1 MGTMRGHRGQEGDTR
16 AISGPPQICL
26 KATLETSRGHQGLLE
41 DVLGPPGPLW
51 GHQGHLGATRA
62 TWGLPGPPGNHP
74 RDTLGTRGPPQGH
87 HGHRGY
93 TSRPPQ
99 GLLEDVLGP
108 LWGHGGHFGA
118 GQLVELAFKMPPR
131 DVPTHGDT
139 VNANPRWEAASP
151 AIFLPLDMEEHR
163 SVLAWRTSKTPRG
176 GRSHSHVN

>member
-1 MGTMRGHRGQEGDTR
+1 MR

-41 DVLGPPGPLW
+41 DVSGPPW
-51 GHQGHLGATRA
+51 GHQGHFGATRA

-87 HGHRGY
+87 HGHLGY

-99 GLLEDVLGP
+99 RLLGDVLGP
-108 LWGHGGHFGA
+108 LRGHGGRFGA

-131 DVPTHGDT
+131 DVRTHGDT

-151 AIFLPLDMEEHR
+151 DIFFASGHGGA
-163 SVLAWRTSKTPRG
+163 SVSARLEDFQNPTRWQKPFPRELRQQHEG
-176 GRSHSHVN
+176 